1 MSIPV
6 VKIHFNDLGGKIM
19 KIKRRDFLKMAGT
32 AAIGSVGLYGYS
44 AQKSSASFDPLNE
57 KGIHP
62 ILEKDHSYIF
72 IDSCMQIWPDAQFQD
87 AHRYGVTSYAVTA
100 WDPHADLDQALEEMM
115 FWHLIS
121 RKYPDLSIAYTV
133 EDIKN
138 AKTKNKTTLLLVS
151 QCGDFIGYKVHRIA
165 AFYRL
170 GLRMMIPAYSLSNRI
185 CGGCLDR
192 TDQGLTSFG
201 KLVVA
206 ECNREGLLLDCSHL
220 GKRSSLEIIEH
231 SQQPVVFS
239 HSCTRALAENPRNI
253 SDEQIKACAAKNG
266 VIGLSPWGPMV
277 MKTGQIERPT
287 VDDFIDHID
296 YVAQL
301 LGSTENIGVGT
312 DMSLGTYPDHQ
323 YDPWGSPAYKDVTG
337 AYDKYVTSNI
347 RSPKRMVE
355 GFSNY
360 AEVLDFIAKLKN
372 RGYSETDAQKIL
384 GLNYMRVFDQVW
396 K

>member
-1 MSIPV
+1 
-6 VKIHFNDLGGKIM
+6 M
-19 KIKRRDFLKMAGT
+19 KLKRRDFLKMAGT
-32 AAIGSVGLYGYS
+32 AAIGSTALAGIS
-44 AQKSSASFDPLNE
+44 AQKPSDRFDPLNE

-62 ILEKDHSYIF
+62 ILEKDHPHIF

-100 WDPHADLDQALEEMM
+100 WDPHADLDQALEELM

-121 RKYPDLSIAYTV
+121 QKYPDLSIAYTV
-133 EDIKN
+133 EDIKK
-138 AKTKNKTTLLLVS
+138 AKNDKKATLLLVS
-151 QCGDFIGYKVHRIA
+151 QCGDFIGYKIHRIA

-170 GLRMMIPAYSLSNRI
+170 GLRMLIPAYSLSNRI

-201 KLVVA
+201 KLVVE
-206 ECNREGLLLDCSHL
+206 ECDRIGLLLDCSHL
-220 GKRSSLEIIEH
+220 GKRSSLEIIAH
-231 SQQPVVFS
+231 SKQPVVFS
-239 HSCTRALAENPRNI
+239 HSCTKALAYNPRNI
-253 SDEQIKACAAKNG
+253 TDEQIKACAEKKG

-277 MKTGQIERPT
+277 MKTGQTKRPT

-301 LGSTENIGVGT
+301 LGSTDNIGVGT
-312 DMSLGTYPDHQ
+312 DMSLGTYPDHE
-323 YDPWGSPAYKDVTG
+323 YDPWGSPTYKDVTSV
-337 AYDKYVTSNI
+337 YDKHVTPNI
-347 RSPKRMVE
+347 RSPLRMVD

-360 AEVLDFIAKLKN
+360 AEVLNFITKLRK
-372 RGYSETDAQKIL
+372 RGYENTDVIKIL
-384 GLNYMRVFDQVW
+384 GGNYMRVFSYVW

>member
-1 MSIPV
+1 MP
-6 VKIHFNDLGGKIM
+6 
-19 KIKRRDFLKMAGT
+19 IKRRDFLKMAGT
-32 AAIGSVGLYGYS
+32 AAIGSTAFAGNTI
-44 AQKSSASFDPLNE
+44 QKTSESFDPLNE

-62 ILEKDHSYIF
+62 ILEKDHPYTF

-87 AHRYGVTSYAVTA
+87 AHRYGATSYAVTA
-100 WDPHADLDQALEEMM
+100 WDPHLDLDQALEGLM
-115 FWHLIS
+115 FWHHIAQ
-121 RKYPDLSIAYTV
+121 KYSGLSIAHTV
-133 EDIKN
+133 GDIVK
-138 AKTKNKTTLLLVS
+138 AKKEKKATLLLVS
-151 QCGDFIGYKVHRIA
+151 QCGDFIGYKIHRIA

-201 KLVVA
+201 KLVVE
-206 ECNREGLLLDCSHL
+206 ECNRVGLLLDCSHL

-231 SQQPVVFS
+231 SRHPVVFS
-239 HSCTRALAENPRNI
+239 HSCTTALAKNPRNI
-253 SDEQIKACAAKNG
+253 TDEQIKACAAKQG

-277 MKTGQIERPT
+277 MKTGQTSRPT

-296 YVAQL
+296 HVAQL
-301 LGSTENIGVGT
+301 LGSTDNIGVGT
-312 DMSLGTYPDHQ
+312 DMSLGTYPDHK

-337 AYDKYVTSNI
+337 AYDKYVTQNI
-347 RSPKRMVE
+347 RSPLRMVE

-360 AEVLDFIAKLKN
+360 AEVVPFVEKLKK
-372 RGYSETDAQKIL
+372 RRYSDKDAQKIL
-384 GLNYMRVFDQVW
+384 GQNYLRVFSQVW